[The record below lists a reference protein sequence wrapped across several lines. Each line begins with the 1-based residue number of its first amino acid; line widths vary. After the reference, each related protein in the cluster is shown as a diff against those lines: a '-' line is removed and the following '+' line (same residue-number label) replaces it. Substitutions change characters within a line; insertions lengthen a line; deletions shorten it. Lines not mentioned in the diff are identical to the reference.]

1 MIRELSIYIE
11 SIEEVFSGSNFSG
24 STGISYIKFFFGD
37 VIFLIG
43 RILKQNMLRTEVFSI
58 EMAGNQL
65 NLIELLEEK
74 FSKSKVFKVQSFE
87 DFIPLK
93 NLLSLVLQ
101 DEKVYLQQLE
111 QS

>member
-1 MIRELSIYIE
+1 
-11 SIEEVFSGSNFSG
+11 
-24 STGISYIKFFFGD
+24 
-37 VIFLIG
+37 
-43 RILKQNMLRTEVFSI
+43 
-58 EMAGNQL
+58 MAGNQL

-93 NLLSLVLQ
+93 TLLSLILQ